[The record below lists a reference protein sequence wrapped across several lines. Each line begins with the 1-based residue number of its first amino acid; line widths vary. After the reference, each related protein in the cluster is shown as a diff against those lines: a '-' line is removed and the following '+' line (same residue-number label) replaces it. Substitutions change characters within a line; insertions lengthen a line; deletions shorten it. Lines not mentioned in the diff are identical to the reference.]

1 MQGTALRS
9 QLRTNVPGFTS
20 TVGTLTVDG
29 SGVPAVGAGKNFTV
43 GRGVLSLT
51 VAGSPTIVGAPNG
64 TYTNVPITTAFGTT
78 GVCSLTVAGGAGV
91 ISTATVTAPGYDY
104 TAATTMNVAVG
115 SLFWTGA
122 VLSAGSG
129 LTNGTY
135 YVPILNTSGSGMI
148 ARVVVAG
155 NVISTVTVN
164 PATTAGTAVGSN
176 YGTGVITYDLPANA
190 LYSGSPAIT
199 GSFSLTPN
207 PVITVGT
214 ITSVVTGNFSVI
226 YAGRV
231 FSTVAGLATPMVK
244 PGNTF
249 FTVGYRYGGQT
260 YANFTTLKNVTSGTP
275 NVADLTGSSA
285 TPSSGDGFAFQI
297 ISTDTEVTV

>member
-1 MQGTALRS
+1 
-9 QLRTNVPGFTS
+9 
-20 TVGTLTVDG
+20 VGTLTVDG
-29 SGVPAVGAGKNFTV
+29 SGVPAVGVGKNFTV
-43 GRGVLSLT
+43 GRGVLSVTL
-51 VAGSPTIVGAPNG
+51 GSSPVIVGGVTG
-64 TYTNVPITTAFGTT
+64 TYTNVPITTASGTD
-78 GVCSLTVAGGAGV
+78 GFCSLTLT
-91 ISTATVTAPGYDY
+91 STAVTAVTVTAPGTNY
-104 TAATTMNVAVG
+104 TAAATMNVAVG
-115 SLFWTGA
+115 SLFWTSG
-122 VLSAGSG
+122 SISGTSG

-135 YVPILNTSGSGMI
+135 FVPINSTSGQGMI

-176 YGTGVITYDLPANA
+176 YGTSVITYNLPANA

-199 GSFSLTPN
+199 SAFTLTPN
-207 PVITVGT
+207 PVITGGT
-214 ITSVVTGNFSVI
+214 LTTVVTGNFSVI

-231 FSTVAGLATPMVK
+231 FSTVAGVATPIVR

-249 FTVGYRYGGQT
+249 FTVGYRFGGQT
-260 YANFTTLKNVTSGTP
+260 YANFTTLTT
-275 NVADLTGSSA
+275 ALASA

>member
-29 SGVPAVGAGKNFTV
+29 SGVPAVGVGKNFTV
-43 GRGVLSLT
+43 GRGVLSVTL
-51 VAGSPTIVGAPNG
+51 GSSPVIVGGVTG
-64 TYTNVPITTAFGTT
+64 TYTNVPITTASGTD
-78 GVCSLTVAGGAGV
+78 GFCSLTLT
-91 ISTATVTAPGYDY
+91 STAVTAVTVTAPGTNY
-104 TAATTMNVAVG
+104 TAAATMNVAVG

-135 YVPILNTSGSGMI
+135 FVPINSTSGQGMI
-148 ARVVVAG
+148 ARIVVAG

-164 PATTAGTAVGSN
+164 PATAAGTAVGSN
-176 YGTGVITYDLPANA
+176 YGTSVITYNLPANA

-207 PVITVGT
+207 PVITGGT
-214 ITSVVTGNFSVI
+214 LTTVVTGNFSVI

-231 FSTVAGLATPMVK
+231 FSTVAGVATPIVR

-249 FTVGYRYGGQT
+249 FTVGYRFGGQT
-260 YANFTTLKNVTSGTP
+260 YANFTTLTT
-275 NVADLTGSSA
+275 ALASA
-285 TPSSGDGFAFQI
+285 TPSSGDGFAFEI

>member
-29 SGVPAVGAGKNFTV
+29 SGVPAVGVGKNFTV
-43 GRGVLSLT
+43 GRGVLSVTL
-51 VAGSPTIVGAPNG
+51 GSSPVIVGGVTG
-64 TYTNVPITTAFGTT
+64 TYTNVPITTANGTD
-78 GVCSLTVAGGAGV
+78 GFCSLTLT
-91 ISTATVTAPGYDY
+91 STAVTAVTVTAPGTNY
-104 TAATTMNVAVG
+104 TAAATMNVAVG
-115 SLFWTGA
+115 SLFWTSG
-122 VLSAGSG
+122 SISGTSG

-135 YVPILNTSGSGMI
+135 FVPINSTSGQGMI

-176 YGTGVITYDLPANA
+176 YGTSVITYNLPADA

-199 GSFSLTPN
+199 SAFTLTPN
-207 PVITVGT
+207 PVITGGT
-214 ITSVVTGNFSVI
+214 LTTVVTGNFSVI

>member
-1 MQGTALRS
+1 
-9 QLRTNVPGFTS
+9 
-20 TVGTLTVDG
+20 VGTLTVDG
-29 SGVPAVGAGKNFTV
+29 SGVPAVGVGKNFTV
-43 GRGVLSLT
+43 GRGVLSVTL
-51 VAGSPTIVGAPNG
+51 GSSPVIVGGVTG
-64 TYTNVPITTAFGTT
+64 TYTNVPITTANGTD
-78 GVCSLTVAGGAGV
+78 GFCSLTLT
-91 ISTATVTAPGYDY
+91 STAVTAVTVTAPGTNY
-104 TAATTMNVAVG
+104 TAAATMNVAVG
-115 SLFWTGA
+115 SLFWTSG
-122 VLSAGSG
+122 SISGTSG

-135 YVPILNTSGSGMI
+135 FVPINSTSGQGMI

-176 YGTGVITYDLPANA
+176 YGTSVITYNLPADA

-199 GSFSLTPN
+199 SAFTLTPN
-207 PVITVGT
+207 PVITGGT
-214 ITSVVTGNFSVI
+214 LTTVVTGNFSVI